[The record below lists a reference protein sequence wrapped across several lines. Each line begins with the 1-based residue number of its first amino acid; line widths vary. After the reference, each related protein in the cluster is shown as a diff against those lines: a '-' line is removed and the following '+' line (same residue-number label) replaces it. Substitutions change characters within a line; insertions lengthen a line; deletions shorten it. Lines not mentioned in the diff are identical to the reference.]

1 MAKKNFETQSKEKK
15 ILGLLISDLRNKRNM
30 SLRKFAEAIEIS
42 PSNVT
47 YIENGVNAP
56 TAGVYRKIVSVLVPT
71 SDTLNKMDQLYT
83 EIRKTPPPDV
93 CEILLHNKELGEKI
107 RLLNDVQ
114 LSQTQIERIGE
125 LFSAL
130 KS

>member
-1 MAKKNFETQSKEKK
+1 MAKKNFKIQKKEK
-15 ILGLLISDLRNKRNM
+15 IDLGLLISELRKKRAM

-56 TAGVYRKIVSVLVPT
+56 TAGIYRKIVSVLVPP
-71 SDTLNKMDQLYT
+71 SDILNKMDKLYA

-93 CEILLHNKELGEKI
+93 CEILIQNKELAEKI
-107 RLLNDVQ
+107 RLLSDVQ